1 MRRCVKYRRDI
12 HNLMGVGD
20 DVFVWVSW
28 APENH
33 LSSELELVRGAMS
46 VCLVLCMY
54 VYIHDTLLGIF
65 TDWIFT

>member
-1 MRRCVKYRRDI
+1 MVMRRCVKYRRDI

-33 LSSELELVRGAMS
+33 MIHYLVYLRTGYLHSTTSLQSDQSSGYLRVR
-46 VCLVLCMY
+46 VRRR
-54 VYIHDTLLGIF
+54 
-65 TDWIFT
+65 

>member
-1 MRRCVKYRRDI
+1 MVMRRCVKYRRDI

-54 VYIHDTLLGIF
+54 VI
-65 TDWIFT
+65 

>member
-1 MRRCVKYRRDI
+1 MVMRRCVKYRRDI

-33 LSSELELVRGAMS
+33 IVQHPYNLINRPG
-46 VCLVLCMY
+46 
-54 VYIHDTLLGIF
+54 T
-65 TDWIFT
+65 